1 MALRLVLMG
10 IVAGAGLTLPDA
22 RELDE
27 WTRTA
32 QDRMCTYGGA
42 GEDQSRVDEGAFAF
56 DAETVDWPPV
66 MPIAPATT
74 VARDPRPACV
84 ASDQLFGEVQDRMV
98 HEFARGPV
106 ETEVTVLEAP
116 ISGPWASIADLIAPL
131 TKPASSELEE
141 SLDRDRAFASVV
153 ESMAAAFVIDR
164 GLDDEDTAPRAVPPF
179 ESLELG
185 EDFSTGEAGS
195 PNHGAEGIGIVDPE
209 VGRPARHGM
218 RGSQFSRALR
228 LTREAVFAWADLLH
242 GPADVTSSR

>member
-22 RELDE
+22 RELDD

-32 QDRMCTYGGA
+32 QDWMGTYGGA
-42 GEDQSRVDEGAFAF
+42 REDQGQVDEGAFAF

-74 VARDPRPACV
+74 VARDTRPACV
-84 ASDQLFGEVQDRMV
+84 DSDRLFGEVQDRMV

-106 ETEVTVLEAP
+106 EAEVTVLEAP

-131 TKPASSELEE
+131 TKPTSSELEG

-164 GLDDEDTAPRAVPPF
+164 ALDEDTAPRAVPPF
-179 ESLELG
+179 ESLEVG

-195 PNHGAEGIGIVDPE
+195 LNHGAEGIGIVAPE
-209 VGRPARHGM
+209 VGRPAGHGM

-228 LTREAVFAWADLLH
+228 LTREAVFAWANLLH